1 MKKILFILG
10 LASLL
15 VTGCGDFFDTAPS
28 NKIPTAIAFRTVTDV
43 DNAVNGLYD
52 LMSGSGY
59 YGAAMFAY
67 GDMKSYHGIA
77 ERRHPSESGADD
89 RRYRR
94 FRTRRTVCQ
103 YRSWL

>member
-52 LMSGSGY
+52 LMSGFRILWGCY
-59 YGAAMFAY
+59 VCLW
-67 GDMKSYHGIA
+67 
-77 ERRHPSESGADD
+77 
-89 RRYRR
+89 RYEGG
-94 FRTRRTVCQ
+94 
-103 YRSWL
+103 

>member
-43 DNAVNGLYD
+43 DNAVNGLSDVGFRILWGCYVC
-52 LMSGSGY
+52 LW
-59 YGAAMFAY
+59 
-67 GDMKSYHGIA
+67 
-77 ERRHPSESGADD
+77 
-89 RRYRR
+89 RYEGG
-94 FRTRRTVCQ
+94 
-103 YRSWL
+103 

>member
-43 DNAVNGLYD
+43 DNAVNGRGMICRVLRKVEYAIHAICSIIV
-52 LMSGSGY
+52 L
-59 YGAAMFAY
+59 
-67 GDMKSYHGIA
+67 I
-77 ERRHPSESGADD
+77 
-89 RRYRR
+89 
-94 FRTRRTVCQ
+94 V
-103 YRSWL
+103 